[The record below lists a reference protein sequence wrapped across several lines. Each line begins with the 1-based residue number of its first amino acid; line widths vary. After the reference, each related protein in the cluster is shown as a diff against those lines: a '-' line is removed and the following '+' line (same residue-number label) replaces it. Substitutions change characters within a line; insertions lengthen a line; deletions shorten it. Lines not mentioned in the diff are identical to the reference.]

1 MNKIFWKLCI
11 FSFALFF
18 LVSCKKDKFYWT
30 QVSTSDIEFYFS
42 AQYGSISQV
51 QEESSGETFFQY
63 SLYYKDIQPKVV
75 NNVYAKT
82 LGYNNCGFEGK
93 LKYQSGAIDYFGFIF
108 NLNTDTNCFYAL
120 RFTKNGTL
128 NVAYY
133 DVSIKDFSELAEIS
147 NSQNSWIQ
155 DSVNLVKVQT
165 LETGEIEIYI
175 NNALCYTIY
184 SPVLSYGA
192 VGIFEMLDEN
202 DRTNYS
208 PSSPMIS
215 LYQINSLQKLSE

>member
-11 FSFALFF
+11 FSFTLFF
-18 LVSCKKDKFYWT
+18 LVSCKKDKFYWI
-30 QVSTSDIEFYFS
+30 QVSNSDIEFY
-42 AQYGSISQV
+42 AQNGSISRV
-51 QEESSGETFFQY
+51 QEESSNETFFEY
-63 SLYYKDIQPKVV
+63 SLFYKDIQPELV

-82 LGYNNCGFEGK
+82 LGYDNCGFEGK
-93 LKYQSGAIDYFGFIF
+93 LKYESGAIKYFGFIF
-108 NLNTDTNCFYAL
+108 NLNTDTNCFYFL

-128 NVAYY
+128 LISYY
-133 DVSIKDFSELAEIS
+133 GGSSKNISDLAEIS
-147 NSQNSWIQ
+147 NSQNSWIAN
-155 DSVNLVKVQT
+155 SVNLVKVQT

-202 DRTNYS
+202 DLTNYS

>member
-1 MNKIFWKLCI
+1 MKKIVWKLFI
-11 FSFALFF
+11 FSFTLFF

-30 QVSTSDIEFYFS
+30 QVSNSDIEFYDKN
-42 AQYGSISQV
+42 ISRV
-51 QEESSGETFFQY
+51 IEETTGEQFLQY
-63 SLYYKDIQPKVV
+63 SLFDANIAKYPETV

-93 LKYQSGAIDYFGFIF
+93 LKYQSGAIKYFGFIF
-108 NLNTDTNCFYAL
+108 NLNTDTNCFYFL

-128 NVAYY
+128 CVSYY
-133 DVSIKDFSELAEIS
+133 GGSSKNITDLAEIS

-165 LETGEIEIYI
+165 LETGEIEIYL
-175 NNALCYTIY
+175 NNTLCYTIH
-184 SPVLSYGA
+184 SPILTYGA
-192 VGIFEMLDEN
+192 IGIFEMLDET
-202 DRTNYS
+202 DLTNYS
-208 PSSPMIS
+208 ASSPMIS